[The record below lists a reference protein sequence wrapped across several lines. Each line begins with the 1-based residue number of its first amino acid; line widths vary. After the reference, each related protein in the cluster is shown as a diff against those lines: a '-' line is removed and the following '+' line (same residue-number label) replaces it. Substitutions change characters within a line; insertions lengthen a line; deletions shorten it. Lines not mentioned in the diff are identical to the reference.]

1 MGVQTDSE
9 LKLYNREVKKIVF
22 EHVYDPLK
30 TFQMFSK
37 HYRNRSKRLE
47 LRSNLIVE
55 IYNMKLNKK

>member
-47 LRSNLIVE
+47 LRFNC
-55 IYNMKLNKK
+55 